1 MTRVCLP
8 LSTYLIRDALIVA
21 LFVMR
26 LPSRTA
32 SRSSPSCA
40 WLLMLQLPARHM
52 YHLLKVSPVPII
64 VRPVFISLAA
74 ILINNDLNLDKL
86 GGDTGDVGT
95 SFALPQTN
103 RITLVMWERRI
114 RTL

>member
-64 VRPVFISLAA
+64 V
-74 ILINNDLNLDKL
+74 DLNLDKL